1 MWVGAYLVMSLK
13 ATDLFLVPIK
23 RRTTGLEGLNCVD
36 LFKGRIRIQPDRSV
50 LGAVVAVE
58 VIIH

>member
-1 MWVGAYLVMSLK
+1 MWVGAYLEMSLK

-23 RRTTGLEGLNCVD
+23 RRTIGLEGLKCVD
-36 LFKGRIRIQPDRSV
+36 LFKARIRIQPDRSV
-50 LGAVVAVE
+50 VGAVVAVE